1 MTNRAAA
8 SSALLGLLLATR
20 AALGFPQVGAAF
32 PPFEVRDLNG
42 TQHHSRELVGRPTL
56 ILLATDTDA
65 DAAMRAW
72 GEVAERRLP
81 AGAQRVTVLAF
92 DLAVFIPTATAR
104 SMARDRVTQ
113 RLWATSWF
121 DSSGDLRPAIGVPE
135 SEVPFAFVL
144 DARGRLV
151 WGVQCAASNP
161 AAERIWR
168 ALAAEA
174 AR

>member
-1 MTNRAAA
+1 MTIRA
-8 SSALLGLLLATR
+8 SVLLGLLLATP

-32 PPFEVRDLNG
+32 PTFTVRDLSG
-42 TQHHSRELVGRPTL
+42 QSHHSRELVGRPTL
-56 ILLATDTDA
+56 ILLASDTDA
-65 DAAMRAW
+65 DRAMRAW
-72 GEVAERRLP
+72 GDAAERRLP
-81 AGAQRVTVLAF
+81 SGAQRVTVLAF
-92 DLAVFIPTATAR
+92 DLAVFIPAAAAR
-104 SMARDRVTQ
+104 SMARDRVPQ

-121 DSSGDLRPAIGVPE
+121 DSGGDLRPAIGVPE

-144 DARGRLV
+144 DARGRVV
-151 WGVQCAASNP
+151 WGVQCAVTDP

>member
-1 MTNRAAA
+1 MKVRASA
-8 SSALLGLLLATR
+8 SALVAIVLASR
-20 AALGFPQVGAAF
+20 AALGFPQVGAVF
-32 PPFEVRDLNG
+32 PSFEVRDLRG
-42 TQHHSRELVGRPTL
+42 QTHHSRELVGRPTL
-56 ILLATDTDA
+56 ILLASDTDA
-65 DAAMRAW
+65 DLAMRAW
-72 GEVAERRLP
+72 GEAADRRLP

-92 DLAVFIPTATAR
+92 DLAAVIPTAVAR
-104 SMARDRVTQ
+104 GMARDRVPE
-113 RLWATSWF
+113 RLWRTSWL

-151 WGVQCAASNP
+151 WSVQCAAGDP

-168 ALAAEA
+168 VLAAEA